1 MKSQIAE
8 NEPVITTTNAVVE
21 STFESM
27 RGRILASKK
36 IEKTQKNG
44 RKVPKNALKMAKKGS
59 KFEWFFWKEEE
70 MRGSN
75 ESKMGKAL
83 NTFACFSRIF
93 LEKICLPGG
102 KMISP
107 L

>member
-44 RKVPKNALKMAKKGS
+44 RKVPKNALKMAENGS

-70 MRGSN
+70 VRGSN

-83 NTFACFSRIF
+83 NTFACFSKNI

-102 KMISP
+102 KMHSP